1 MIRRV
6 LEMVAASAAT
16 SKVEAFN
23 NFCQWLFF
31 GKHGMFADNE
41 PDEQEKTMKSV
52 HSRGPG
58 ATRRRMPVVELLVQ
72 VEHAC
77 GSCPMSPV
85 RPASSRWCCG
95 CGL

>member
-1 MIRRV
+1 MGRRRATAGPGRFGVRRDPLAGRFEPPDEAMIRRV

-41 PDEQEKTMKSV
+41 PDEQEKTMKTINFLLRSR
-52 HSRGPG
+52 HS
-58 ATRRRMPVVELLVQ
+58 
-72 VEHAC
+72 C
-77 GSCPMSPV
+77 
-85 RPASSRWCCG
+85 
-95 CGL
+95 